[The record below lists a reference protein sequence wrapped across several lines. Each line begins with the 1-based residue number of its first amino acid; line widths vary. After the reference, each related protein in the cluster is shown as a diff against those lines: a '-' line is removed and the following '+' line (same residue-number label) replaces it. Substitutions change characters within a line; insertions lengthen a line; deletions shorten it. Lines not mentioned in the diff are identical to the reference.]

1 MKLYDIIR
9 MSNANLW
16 RNKSRT
22 FLTVLAI
29 FIGAFTIMM
38 TTGIN
43 TGVNDYID
51 KQVES
56 VGSEDYLQVMPSSM
70 AAQIENLMTGNN
82 EVKVYEPESKESA
95 PEVLTDDDLAT
106 IESVDGIE
114 SAKFQTMVST
124 EYITTGEGDSKKY
137 QINASVVPTDSMT

>member
-56 VGSEDYLQVMPSSM
+56 VGSEDYLQIMPSSM
-70 AAQIENLMTGNN
+70 AAQIESLMTGNN
-82 EVKVYEPESKESA
+82 EVKLYEPESKESA
-95 PEVLTDDDLAT
+95 PEVLTDDDLRT
-106 IESVDGIE
+106 IENVDGIE
-114 SAKFQTMVST
+114 SAN
-124 EYITTGEGDSKKY
+124 SKLWCQLNTLQLVK
-137 QINASVVPTDSMT
+137 MTLKNTKLMLA